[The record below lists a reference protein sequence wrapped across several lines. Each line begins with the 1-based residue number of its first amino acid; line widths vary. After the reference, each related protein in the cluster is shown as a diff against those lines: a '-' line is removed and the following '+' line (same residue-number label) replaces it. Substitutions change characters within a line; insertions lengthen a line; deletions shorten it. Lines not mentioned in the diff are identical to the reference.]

1 MIRDARLAESLLFV
15 CLMARAWGGG
25 DEQVQAIKGTAE
37 GVLRE
42 VLSPEDGVSL
52 ARVLLCR
59 GNSNLGQVRTC

>member
-1 MIRDARLAESLLFV
+1 
-15 CLMARAWGGG
+15 MARAWGGG

-42 VLSPEDGVSL
+42 VLSPEDGVSI